1 MYDRLGTGPHV
12 QSDWVTNAYF
22 CVECQS
28 FKSYVILS
36 GFSQT
41 FSIAP
46 MQDNQNTVLNS
57 GFHALDS
64 GFQVL
69 HSRFISW
76 IMGIPCQWVPIV
88 SAIPESLS

>member
-22 CVECQS
+22 CVDCQS

-46 MQDNQNTVLNS
+46 M
-57 GFHALDS
+57 
-64 GFQVL
+64 
-69 HSRFISW
+69 
-76 IMGIPCQWVPIV
+76 
-88 SAIPESLS
+88 